1 MVEKIATKL
10 ANMVQEAQEI
20 VNHHYNPGKA
30 FNSIIHNPGKAFN
43 SIIHNPGKAF
53 NSIIHNPGKAF
64 QSFTIQVKLFN
75 HSQSR

>member
-43 SIIHNPGKAF
+43 SIIHNPGKTV
-53 NSIIHNPGKAF
+53 
-64 QSFTIQVKLFN
+64 QSSL
-75 HSQSR
+75 QSR